1 MYSALHILFVGE
13 GIDVVSEPEP
23 GTVIGGVLGT
33 VNISLYCELMNENGV
48 TLVTEW
54 FKQTPEDREAGTP
67 FQLIPS
73 DDDNDNFILSGDILE
88 SGGLMLPQHS
98 NLTIISLT
106 EDLDTVII
114 FCGRGS
120 DVVANFPLRIYRE
133 SIMIRGEGGEC
144 YSDIHGLG
152 WPLHCYFYTIIVQ
165 LCLIKIICLAVQTC
179 TNCKVMRWGSD
190 LL

>member
-1 MYSALHILFVGE
+1 MYSALHIVFVGE

-88 SGGLMLPQHS
+88 SGGLMLPQNS
-98 NLTIISLT
+98 NLTITSLT

-114 FCGRGS
+114 FCGRSS
-120 DVVANFPLRIYRE
+120 DVSANFSLRIYRE
-133 SIMIRGEGGEC
+133 DVSFLE
-144 YSDIHGLG
+144 
-152 WPLHCYFYTIIVQ
+152 
-165 LCLIKIICLAVQTC
+165 
-179 TNCKVMRWGSD
+179 
-190 LL
+190 

>member
-1 MYSALHILFVGE
+1 M
-13 GIDVVSEPEP
+13 PES

-48 TLVTEW
+48 TLVTTW

-67 FQLIPS
+67 FERIPS

-98 NLTIISLT
+98 NLTIRTLT

-114 FCGRGS
+114 FCGRSS
-120 DVVANFPLRIYRE
+120 DIVANFTLRIYRE
-133 SIMIRGEGGEC
+133 DVSFLE
-144 YSDIHGLG
+144 
-152 WPLHCYFYTIIVQ
+152 
-165 LCLIKIICLAVQTC
+165 
-179 TNCKVMRWGSD
+179 
-190 LL
+190 